1 MEGVVKN
8 EVSIKAYHGCRR
20 KRDGGVPR
28 LPNEKRY
35 TTDTQEK
42 QMLLQM
48 THLKKTAD
56 SLLFGVLLQGKL
68 PHVCFVLDTIA
79 SPSRHV

>member
-1 MEGVVKN
+1 MDVVGKGM
-8 EVSIKAYHGCRR
+8 EVSLVFQMKADTQQTH
-20 KRDGGVPR
+20 
-28 LPNEKRY
+28 NRY